1 MKMNK
6 INSKIN
12 KIKSQFKIFRIVIRD
27 LKLVKIHFKKK
38 IILVISLRIYKSWIR
53 NMKLQIK
60 IIIIKIMII

>member
-6 INSKIN
+6 INKI
-12 KIKSQFKIFRIVIRD
+12 KIKSQFKIFKIVIRN
-27 LKLVKIHFKKK
+27 LVFVKILFKKK

-60 IIIIKIMII
+60 IIIIIKIMII